1 MFVFRVIKIIII
13 AAIAL
18 LMLLLAMANRH
29 DVQLFLDPF
38 RPSESGA
45 PFLEL
50 NLAMLIFTAFILGL
64 VFGSVVMW
72 FMQSNHRREARR
84 LHRQLQN

>member
-1 MFVFRVIKIIII
+1 
-13 AAIAL
+13 
-18 LMLLLAMANRH
+18 
-29 DVQLFLDPF
+29 
-38 RPSESGA
+38 
-45 PFLEL
+45 
-50 NLAMLIFTAFILGL
+50 MLIFSAFILGL